1 MAGITQISENIK
13 DFSSNRCCLVKNIL
27 DYDLCKYLSIQTEL
41 DILKAVKTN
50 SNQVEGSRE
59 VYNSVGT
66 KIANSIVLEKLKN
79 KLELESIYSTYGFY
93 RKYYKFQDLKKHI
106 DRPECELS
114 ISICLDMHD
123 KSQPWEIF
131 FENKQ
136 QEITYSGKPE
146 IGDGIIYMGM
156 ELPHW
161 REKCQQKWVKQI
173 FLHYT
178 FNQELEFDKNIATG
192 EDNDS
197 RMLLNTLIK
206 TLSENY

>member
-1 MAGITQISENIK
+1 MGSEMCI
-13 DFSSNRCCLVKNIL
+13 R
-27 DYDLCKYLSIQTEL
+27 
-41 DILKAVKTN
+41 
-50 SNQVEGSRE
+50 
-59 VYNSVGT
+59 
-66 KIANSIVLEKLKN
+66 
-79 KLELESIYSTYGFY
+79 
-93 RKYYKFQDLKKHI
+93 
-106 DRPECELS
+106 DRS

-136 QEITYSGKPE
+136 QEVTYSGKPE

-178 FNQELEFDKNIATG
+178 FNQELEFDKNTATG